1 MEFTASQVW
10 GCAVA
15 ADRING
21 GYVKEPVWDFEQT
34 PAVVKTD
41 ANKLMVKQWLRTGN
55 FALVTDADIAAGEAL
70 RNFFNGYTLKA
81 LTGNISDFDKQALRI
96 AQMDV
101 FTGKNMLEFAI
112 ISCLPSAARR
122 ENDRTEL
129 KREIYHSDQLSGDV
143 GDAVVADLEVISCSY
158 SQMYNKFK
166 VVGRMNE
173 SIVDFW
179 YNSALDKGLN
189 IRIKGKIKQHRGNN
203 TTQLNYVKKA

>member
-1 MEFTASQVW
+1 MEFNASLVW
-10 GCAVA
+10 ACAVA

-21 GYVKEPVWDFEQT
+21 GYVKEPVWDYDVNP
-34 PAVVKTD
+34 PAVKTD

-55 FALVTDADIAAGEAL
+55 FTEVTAADTAAGEEI

-81 LTGNISDFDKQALRI
+81 LTGNISEFDKQALRI
-96 AQMDV
+96 AQIDV
-101 FTGKNMLEFAI
+101 FTGKHMLEFSI

-122 ENDRTEL
+122 EQERNDF
-129 KREIYHSDQLSGDV
+129 KREIYHSDQLPGDQ
-143 GDAVVADLEVISCSY
+143 GDAVVGDLEVVSCSY

-166 VVGRMNE
+166 ITGRMGE

-179 YNSALDKGLN
+179 FNKALDKSTTL
-189 IRIKGKIKQHRGNN
+189 RIKVKIKQHRGNN